1 MTVLGLIE
9 SLHLNRLIFRNH
21 LSRQHR
27 QHSALYMT
35 TVDDNN
41 VESSL
46 YRDIALLSTKALDT
60 VEDAILHFRRTF
72 LPSYTESATME
83 WMQNTSLKGPR
94 HKPRVVIVGSGWAA
108 HAFLKICETDGYEV
122 VCVSP
127 RPFFVFTPM
136 LASTAVGTVE
146 YRSIVEPIRQGRTLS
161 YPIIPYINLP
171 SPILL
176 YPIICTLPYFIYPI
190 QSTFMHHTHLLPTI
204 FITQT
209 IFNQS
214 CFPSFFISTPAFLS
228 LLFIFTLSIQPILQ
242 FFTLKQK
249 LLIFHWRPRH

>member
-1 MTVLGLIE
+1 
-9 SLHLNRLIFRNH
+9 
-21 LSRQHR
+21 
-27 QHSALYMT
+27 MT

-72 LPSYTESATME
+72 LPSYQESATME
-83 WMQNTSLKGPR
+83 WMKNTSLKGHR

-127 RPFFVFTPM
+127 RPYFVFTPM

-146 YRSIVEPIRQGRTLS
+146 YRSIVEPIRQGGTYTALS
-161 YPIIPYINLP
+161 SPTHP
-171 SPILL
+171 S
-176 YPIICTLPYFIYPI
+176 CTPSFLFYFPTHIYP
-190 QSTFMHHTHLLPTI
+190 SYTHL
-204 FITQT
+204 
-209 IFNQS
+209 S
-214 CFPSFFISTPAFLS
+214 LS
-228 LLFIFTLSIQPILQ
+228 LPHIDHFCTPVYDIIFLVLFPFLYSQSSY
-242 FFTLKQK
+242 
-249 LLIFHWRPRH
+249 